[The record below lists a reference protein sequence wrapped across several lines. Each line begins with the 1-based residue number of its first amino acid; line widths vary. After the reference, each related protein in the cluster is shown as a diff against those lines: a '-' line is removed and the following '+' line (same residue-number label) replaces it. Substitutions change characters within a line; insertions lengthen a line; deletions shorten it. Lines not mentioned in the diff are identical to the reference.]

1 MFFKGIPNHIPVLVL
16 VFGLLFQTAAL
27 AEDFAWQFE
36 QQFVLPMVDETPGGA
51 LIVVDHGEVVLLRV
65 YGVRSETDQT
75 PITESTLFRIAS
87 ISKTFASAAASILVQ
102 DNLVQWQTPLVE
114 NLDYLKFKRQD
125 YGGEINLHHLMS
137 QSTGLMPHAYT
148 NLIEDNMSFDRIVT
162 RLDRV
167 DFICEPGECYG
178 YQNVVFSLIGN
189 LVQATTAMDYETF
202 VTNKLF
208 KPLEMSRASF
218 GMDAFVEDE
227 DHAKPHIW
235 TGIRWAP
242 VPTKKN
248 YYRVAPAAGVN
259 ASIGDMRQWLLAQ
272 LGHNQTVFHDG
283 MLDRMHTGA
292 IKTTRLQAHYRY
304 HKELGDVYYGL
315 GWRVFDYA
323 GQGGFVH
330 HGGYVRGMRSE
341 MVFNR
346 GLQTGMVFLTNSEPS
361 GMGELVFDF
370 VELHRETHDYISR
383 ALPSIGR

>member
-1 MFFKGIPNHIPVLVL
+1 MFFQDPSHRFPRLI
-16 VFGLLFQTAAL
+16 LLLTLFYQAAVL

-36 QQFVLPMVDETPGGA
+36 QQFVQPLVDETPGGA

-65 YGVRSETDQT
+65 YGVRSEKNRE

-148 NLIEDNMSFDRIVT
+148 NLIEDNMSFDRIVN

-167 DFICEPGECYG
+167 DFVCEPGECYG
-178 YQNVVFSLIGN
+178 YQNVVFSLVGN
-189 LVQATTAMDYETF
+189 LVQAKTTMDYETF
-202 VTNKLF
+202 VMNKLF

-218 GMDAFVEDE
+218 GMDAFVKDA
-227 DHAKPHIW
+227 DYAKPHIW
-235 TGIRWAP
+235 TGISWAP
-242 VPTKKN
+242 VRTKKN
-248 YYRVAPAAGVN
+248 YYRIAPAAGVN
-259 ASIGDMRQWLLAQ
+259 ASISDMRQWLLAQ
-272 LGHNQTVFHDG
+272 LGQRPAVFRQE

-292 IKTTRLQAHYRY
+292 IKTTRQQAHYRY
-304 HKELGDVYYGL
+304 RKELGNVYYGL

-346 GLQTGMVFLTNSEPS
+346 DLQTGMVFLTNSEPS
-361 GMGELVFDF
+361 GMGDLIFDF
-370 VELHRETHDYISR
+370 VELHRDVHNAASQVI
-383 ALPSIGR
+383 PSVGR